1 MTNLFKILII
11 FTALP
16 MMAQDYKPIL
26 DNKNEWH
33 FTNCNF
39 GCITDVYY
47 TDGDTLVDGKT
58 YKILDGYHFISRS
71 FLLREEVAEKKLYFL
86 RIRAGGG
93 LEEYLLY
100 DFNLQVGDSI
110 DMKNPIT
117 PFPQDGGYF
126 KLDSIVPRP
135 LIDGNNYDHFYF
147 SPSQSNTSSTHNAVW
162 IEGAGSLSLINA
174 PGGKPD
180 INGVGALS
188 CMFKNRDLFYSNLD
202 SISGCSPV
210 YMDVKRNNLE
220 RVKIIKASN
229 SHTFVLH
236 NIQFVS
242 EISIFTLTGKQLK
255 NIRHN
260 FDEKLTINFETY
272 SEGVYIIL
280 LKGVDGALKTF
291 KVLK

>member
-16 MMAQDYKPIL
+16 MLAQDYKPVL

-47 TDGDTLVDGKT
+47 TDGDTLVNGKT
-58 YKILDGYHFISRS
+58 YKILDGYHYISRS

-86 RIRAGGG
+86 RIRPSGG
-93 LEEYLLY
+93 LDEYLLY

-126 KLDSIVPRP
+126 RLDSIVPRP

-174 PGGKPD
+174 PGGNPD

-188 CMFKNRDLFYSNLD
+188 CMFKNRDLYYSNLD
-202 SISGCSPV
+202 SISGCNPI
-210 YMDVKRNNLE
+210 YMNVKQNNLE
-220 RVKIIKASN
+220 GVTITKTPN
-229 SHTFVLH
+229 SELFLLH
-236 NIQFVS
+236 NTQFVS
-242 EISIFTLTGKQLK
+242 EISIFTLTGKRLK

-260 FDEKLTINFETY
+260 FDENRAINFETY
-272 SEGVYIIL
+272 SEGVYLIL
-280 LKGVDGALKTF
+280 VKGIDGAAKTF
-291 KVLK
+291 KVIK